1 MSVITTIPG
10 GWTPDLFRVRG
21 DVSRRVKHASGL
33 RREWVLRGRYTLRR
47 SLSITRTYGLTLL
60 ALTSAMAIPALLG
73 VLYGYAVT

>member
-1 MSVITTIPG
+1 
-10 GWTPDLFRVRG
+10 
-21 DVSRRVKHASGL
+21 
-33 RREWVLRGRYTLRR
+33 LRGRYTLRR